1 MTSLRSPLGAALG
14 KGSAHSGTA
23 HWWAQRISAVALIPL
38 TLWFVLSLLMLPD
51 LQYLTVRAWLA
62 TPLSAFLAIL
72 LIAVLAYHAELG
84 TNIVT
89 EDYVH
94 SAGMRTL
101 ILVLLRFA
109 YVLVAGLSVLAILRI
124 TFAAP
129 LL

>member
-23 HWWAQRISAVALIPL
+23 HWWAQRVSAVALIPL
-38 TLWFVLSLLMLPD
+38 TLWFMLSLLMLPD
-51 LQYLTVRAWLA
+51 LQYLTVRAWLG
-62 TPLSAFLAIL
+62 TPLSAFLAML
-72 LIAVLAYHAELG
+72 LVAVLAYHAELG

-94 SAGMRTL
+94 AAGMRTL
-101 ILVLLRFA
+101 IVLSLRFL
-109 YVLVAGLSVLAILRI
+109 YVLVAGLSVFAILRI

-129 LL
+129 LI

>member
-1 MTSLRSPLGAALG
+1 MTSLRTPLGDALG

-23 HWWAQRISAVALIPL
+23 HWWTQRVSAVALIPL

-51 LQYLTVRAWLA
+51 LSYLTVRAWLA
-62 TPLSAFLAIL
+62 TPLCAFLAML
-72 LIAVLAYHAELG
+72 LVVVLAWHAELG
-84 TNIVT
+84 TCVVA

-101 ILVLLRFA
+101 ILLSLRFA
-109 YVLVAGLSVLAILRI
+109 YVLVAGLSIFAILRI

-129 LL
+129 VA